1 MTNEVGDWAKEQRP
15 ILQEIKRLK
24 NKLKEVDRKYT
35 EVPCHW
41 HSPIKRSRKEPL
53 TKEELDYRHARLRE
67 NKRALNE

>member
-24 NKLKEVDRKYT
+24 NKLKEVNKKYT

-41 HSPIKRSRKEPL
+41 HSPIKRNRKEPL
-53 TKEELDYRHARLRE
+53 TREELEYRH
-67 NKRALNE
+67 KALKDANRT